1 MAEENENES
10 LSSATYFSKQKITC
24 PLCGADVVR
33 EDLRTGSGRII
44 AGNLT
49 DELRRHYEPSKK
61 SGIVYPFLYSVE
73 ICPECG
79 FAMMCSDFE
88 RVKKTEVAQIKEKI
102 EDILMTDSSY
112 FGCT

>member
-79 FAMMCSDFE
+79 FG
-88 RVKKTEVAQIKEKI
+88 KQN
-102 EDILMTDSSY
+102 
-112 FGCT
+112 